1 MSFTFTLTGKSSE
14 LNYDFNPPIYLDDD
28 IEYELG
34 LVNFDTYNSIP
45 NIDGNNNRFEWKRGS
60 SATLITVPPGSY
72 ELDKLEAYMENAI
85 RNFDEDAVIGISTNA
100 ISSKINIRTNGIV
113 NFNLAG
119 SIGPVL
125 GFGARTLEANDIYT
139 SDEPIKIMKVNS
151 VLIDCNIVVGA
162 FLNGKPVHIIHQF
175 FPTVPFGYKI
185 VETPSNILY
194 FPITSKTIN
203 NISIRILDQDGNLVD
218 FLGETVTVRLH
229 LRKI

>member
-1 MSFTFTLTGKSSE
+1 MSFTFTLTGNSSE
-14 LNYDFNPPIYLDDD
+14 LNYDFNPPIYLEDD
-28 IEYELG
+28 IEYEIG

-45 NIDGNNNRFEWKRGS
+45 NIDKSNNCFEWSRKGVK
-60 SATLITVPPGSY
+60 LFEVPPGSY
-72 ELDKLEAYMENAI
+72 ELEKLQIYMENVI
-85 RNFDEDAVIGISTNA
+85 KNFDEDAVIRFSTDEV
-100 ISSKINIRTNGIV
+100 SSKVIIRTNGVI
-113 NFNLAG
+113 NFNLAN

-125 GFGARTLEANDIYT
+125 GFGARKLEANDNYT

-151 VLIDCNIVVGA
+151 LLIDCNIVIGA
-162 FLNGKPVHIIHQF
+162 YLNGKPVHIIHQF

-203 NISIRILDQDGNLVD
+203 NISIRVIDQDGNLVN
-218 FLGETVTVRLH
+218 FQGETITIRLH